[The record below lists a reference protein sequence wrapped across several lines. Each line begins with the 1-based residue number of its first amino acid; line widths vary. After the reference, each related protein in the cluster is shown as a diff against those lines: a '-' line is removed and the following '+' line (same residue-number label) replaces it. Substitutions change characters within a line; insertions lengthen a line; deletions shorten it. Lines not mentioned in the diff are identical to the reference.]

1 MAEAIVHIETV
12 TPKQIENKILT
23 IRGIQVIVDSD
34 LAELYGIQTKRL
46 NEQVK
51 RNIERFPENFRFQ
64 LTDIEREEVVANCDH
79 LKDLKFTKA
88 HDRFLIID
96 NAVYHLGAS
105 IKDLGQRWCTFTL
118 MRDFTA
124 KDLLNKIG

>member
-1 MAEAIVHIETV
+1 MAEPIVHIETV
-12 TPKQIENKILT
+12 TPKQIEGKILT
-23 IRGIQVIVDSD
+23 IRGIQVMVDSD

-79 LKDLKFTKA
+79 LKDLKFSPHKT
-88 HDRFLIID
+88 
-96 NAVYHLGAS
+96 Y
-105 IKDLGQRWCTFTL
+105 CFT
-118 MRDFTA
+118 
-124 KDLLNKIG
+124 